1 MKSLMDISNPLYKR
15 FSMEMY
21 IGELDY
27 LEAALFY
34 PERNIREKISLYAVF
49 GGIPMILSA
58 IDATLSIEENIRNLV
73 MAGDGLARLYIED
86 VLRDETA
93 AQSATYASGTGVG
106 LSERSNL

>member
-1 MKSLMDISNPLYKR
+1 
-15 FSMEMY
+15 MY

-86 VLRDETA
+86 VLRD
-93 AQSATYASGTGVG
+93 
-106 LSERSNL
+106 